1 MVRDL
6 RTSTM
11 LVVARTGADEVTVL
25 GQVAVDQERYA
36 EVTPPTGGQITRVFA
51 SANAVVERGTPLVQ
65 MRSTELGRARADLM
79 AADAHLDLARQTLER
94 KRTLANER
102 IVAAREVQEA
112 EAAYRAAEAEARAAG
127 AALRALGADA
137 SDAGDTSLFT
147 VRSPIAGRVI
157 ERFAVLGQY
166 ADPAAKLFTVADLS
180 QVWVVAQAF
189 ERDAV
194 RVQPGTV
201 AHITLAALPGMEFD
215 GRVQTIGRQVDEG
228 SRTLPVRIQVP
239 NSSGTL
245 RPGMSASARLEIAG
259 AKSTLLVV
267 PAASLQRVGERWLVF
282 IPKGEREFEMR
293 PVGRGRDLGKDIEIV
308 SGLKEGETVVV
319 DGAFLLKAEAE
330 KKLGGGDEH
339 GHGD

>member
-1 MVRDL
+1 
-6 RTSTM
+6 
-11 LVVARTGADEVTVL
+11 
-25 GQVAVDQERYA
+25 
-36 EVTPPTGGQITRVFA
+36 
-51 SANAVVERGTPLVQ
+51 VQ
-65 MRSTELGRARADLM
+65 A
-79 AADAHLDLARQTLER
+79 
-94 KRTLANER
+94 
-102 IVAAREVQEA
+102 
-112 EAAYRAAEAEARAAG
+112 
-127 AALRALGADA
+127 
-137 SDAGDTSLFT
+137 
-147 VRSPIAGRVI
+147 
-157 ERFAVLGQY
+157 
-166 ADPAAKLFTVADLS
+166 
-180 QVWVVAQAF
+180 
-189 ERDAV
+189 
-194 RVQPGTV
+194 GTV